1 MHNAYASFTEK
12 YLLTI
17 YNPSDYNIAWYS
29 YIVPTLPV
37 HTTFELPPQ
46 YLVLGR
52 QNSNEKTYQVLV
64 LKEI

>member
-46 YLVLGR
+46 YLVLGKILMKR
-52 QNSNEKTYQVLV
+52 PT
-64 LKEI
+64 

>member
-17 YNPSDYNIAWYS
+17 YNPSEYNIAWYS
-29 YIVPTLPV
+29 YIGNASVPTLPV

-46 YLVLGR
+46 YLVLGKILMKR
-52 QNSNEKTYQVLV
+52 PT
-64 LKEI
+64 